1 MVVERPQVAVMED
14 FRTET
19 VGILVAGQPLRAAV
33 FDHFGIDYCCGGK
46 RTLIDAC
53 EQGGIALDAVVAS
66 LVDNDAAVAVDQGA
80 QSWLNASLTELAD
93 HIEQTHHV
101 YLKNELP
108 RLEALAE
115 KVAKVH
121 GVRQPKLL
129 QVAAIFSAMS
139 AEILE
144 HTAKEELVLFPFMR
158 LLDQCKGRPSG
169 LPSAP
174 FSTVAKPVSCLESE
188 HDDAGAALMQLRQLT
203 DQYTAPDGACA
214 SWQAL
219 LAGLAHLDQDLR
231 VHIHKENSILFP
243 LAIKAEALVH
253 C

>member
-1 MVVERPQVAVMED
+1 MED

-19 VGILVAGQPLRAAV
+19 VGILVAEQPLRAAV

-46 RTLIDAC
+46 QTLVAAC
-53 EQGGIALDAVVAS
+53 EHGGIALDTVIAA
-66 LVDNDAAVAVDQGA
+66 LVDSDAKAVIDQGA
-80 QSWLNASLTELAD
+80 QTWLKASLTELVD
-93 HIEQTHHV
+93 HIEQTHHL
-101 YLKNELP
+101 YLKKELP
-108 RLEALAE
+108 RLQALAD

-129 QVAAIFSAMS
+129 QVATIFSAMS

-144 HTAKEELVLFPFMR
+144 HTAKEELVLFPFIR
-158 LLDQCKGRPSG
+158 LLDQGKGVYG
-169 LPSAP
+169 AP

-188 HDDAGAALMQLRQLT
+188 HDDAGAALMRLRQLT
-203 DQYTAPDGACA
+203 DQYIAPEGACA

-243 LAIKAEALVH
+243 LAIEAEALVH

>member
-1 MVVERPQVAVMED
+1 MVVERPRVAVMEN

-19 VGILVAGQPLRAAV
+19 VGILVAEQPLRAAV

-46 RTLIDAC
+46 RTLTDAC
-53 EQGGIALDAVVAS
+53 EQGGIALDTVIAS
-66 LVDNDAAVAVDQGA
+66 LVDSDAAIVVDQGG
-80 QSWLNASLTELAD
+80 QSWLKASLTELAD

-101 YLKNELP
+101 YLKSELP
-108 RLEALAE
+108 RLRALAD

-129 QVAAIFSAMS
+129 QVAAIFAAMS
-139 AEILE
+139 DEILE
-144 HTAKEELVLFPFMR
+144 HTAKEELVMFPYLR
-158 LLDQCKGRPSG
+158 LLDQGNGRASG
-169 LPSAP
+169 LPSAH

-188 HDDAGAALMQLRQLT
+188 HDDAGAALMLLRQLT
-203 DQYTAPDGACA
+203 DQYTAPEGACA

>member
-1 MVVERPQVAVMED
+1 MVVERPRVAVMED

-19 VGILVAGQPLRAAV
+19 VGILVAEQPLRAAV

-46 RTLIDAC
+46 QTLTAAC
-53 EQGGIALDAVVAS
+53 EQGGIALDTVIAA
-66 LVDNDAAVAVDQGA
+66 LVDNDAAIVVDQGG
-80 QSWLNASLTELAD
+80 QNWLKASLTELAD

-108 RLEALAE
+108 RLQALAD

-121 GVRQPKLL
+121 GARQPKLL
-129 QVAAIFSAMS
+129 EVAAIFSAMS
-139 AEILE
+139 SEILE
-144 HTAKEELVLFPFMR
+144 HTAKEELVLFPYMR
-158 LLDQCKGRPSG
+158 LLDQGKGRPN
-169 LPSAP
+169 AP
-174 FSTVAKPVSCLESE
+174 FSTVAKPVTCLESE

-203 DQYTAPDGACA
+203 DQYVPPEGACA

-231 VHIHKENSILFP
+231 IHIHKENSILFP
-243 LAIKAEALVH
+243 LAVKTEALAL

>member
-1 MVVERPQVAVMED
+1 MTVMRD
-14 FRTET
+14 FRSET
-19 VGILVAGQPLRAAV
+19 VGMLVAEQPLRAAV

-46 RTLIDAC
+46 QTLLAAC
-53 EQGGIALDAVVAS
+53 EQGGIAPDTVIAS
-66 LVDNDAAVAVDQGA
+66 LVDNDAKVEVDQSS
-80 QSWLNASLTELAD
+80 QNWLNASLTELAD

-101 YLKNELP
+101 YLKSELP
-108 RLEALAE
+108 RLQALAD

-121 GVRQPKLL
+121 GVREPRLL
-129 QVAAIFSAMS
+129 KVAAIFSAMS
-139 AEILE
+139 DEILE

-158 LLDQCKGRPSG
+158 LLDQGKGRPN
-169 LPSAP
+169 AP

-203 DQYTAPDGACA
+203 EQYAPPEGACA

-231 VHIHKENSILFP
+231 IHIHKENSILFP
-243 LAIKAEALVH
+243 MAVKIEALAL

>member
-1 MVVERPQVAVMED
+1 MRD
-14 FRTET
+14 FRSET
-19 VGILVAGQPLRAAV
+19 VGMLVAEQPLRAAV

-46 RTLIDAC
+46 QTLLAAC
-53 EQGGIALDAVVAS
+53 EQGGIAPDTVIAS
-66 LVDNDAAVAVDQGA
+66 LVDNDAKGEVDQSA
-80 QSWLNASLTELAD
+80 QNWLNASLTELAD

-101 YLKNELP
+101 YLKSELP
-108 RLEALAE
+108 RLQALAD

-121 GVRQPKLL
+121 GVREPRLL
-129 QVAAIFSAMS
+129 KVAAIFSAMS
-139 AEILE
+139 DELLE
-144 HTAKEELVLFPFMR
+144 HTAKEELVLFPFLR
-158 LLDQCKGRPSG
+158 LLDQGKGRPN
-169 LPSAP
+169 AP

-203 DQYTAPDGACA
+203 EQYAPPEGACA

-231 VHIHKENSILFP
+231 IHIHKENSILFP
-243 LAIKAEALVH
+243 MAVKIEALAL

>member
-1 MVVERPQVAVMED
+1 MTVMRD
-14 FRTET
+14 FRSET
-19 VGILVAGQPLRAAV
+19 VGMLVAEQPLRAAV

-46 RTLIDAC
+46 QTLLAAC
-53 EQGGIALDAVVAS
+53 EQGGIAPDTVIAS
-66 LVDNDAAVAVDQGA
+66 LVDNDAKGEVDQSA
-80 QSWLNASLTELAD
+80 QNWLNASLTELAD

-101 YLKNELP
+101 YLKSELP
-108 RLEALAE
+108 RLQALAD

-121 GVRQPKLL
+121 GVREPRLL
-129 QVAAIFSAMS
+129 KVAAIFSAMS
-139 AEILE
+139 DELLE
-144 HTAKEELVLFPFMR
+144 HTAKEELVLFPFLR
-158 LLDQCKGRPSG
+158 LLDQGKGRPN
-169 LPSAP
+169 AP

-203 DQYTAPDGACA
+203 EQYAPPEGACA

-231 VHIHKENSILFP
+231 IHIHKENSILFP
-243 LAIKAEALVH
+243 MAVKIEALAL